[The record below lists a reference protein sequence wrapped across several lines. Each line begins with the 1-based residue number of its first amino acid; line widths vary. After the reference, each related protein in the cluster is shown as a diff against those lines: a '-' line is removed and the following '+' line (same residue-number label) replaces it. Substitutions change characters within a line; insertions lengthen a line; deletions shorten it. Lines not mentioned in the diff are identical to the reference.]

1 MEKYKV
7 CFYFGMHSINPFA
20 KPSKE
25 VLVEVEHGTN
35 ENEVVLKALNELNSY
50 PRTYSTSIVK
60 VN

>member
-7 CFYFGMHSINPFA
+7 SFYFGVWSVNPFV

-25 VLVEVEHGTN
+25 VLVEVEHGTT
-35 ENEVVLKALNELNSY
+35 ENEIVLKALNELNSY
-50 PRTYSTSIVK
+50 PRTYSTSIIK